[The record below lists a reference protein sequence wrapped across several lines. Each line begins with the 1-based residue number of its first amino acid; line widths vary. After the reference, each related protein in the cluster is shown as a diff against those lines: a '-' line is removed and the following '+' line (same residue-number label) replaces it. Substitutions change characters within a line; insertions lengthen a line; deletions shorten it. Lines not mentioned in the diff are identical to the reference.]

1 MVLTNNQTLLFWTEQ
16 AQMGVSARTR
26 GQLMIEGLTNV
37 EDLFEFAD
45 NDDGWK
51 QLLENLKHP
60 PQVLN
65 PAVGAPGHNA
75 GVAVGALIPQVPF
88 QLSARSLGRMKNAA
102 RVVKY
107 YTIVQR
113 ALTAANMQQ
122 TRLGNF
128 KEQWEAHET
137 NIENQD
143 QHKLPVIT
151 KYLPIVAW
159 IEAFTN
165 HLVVVC
171 GVRKI
176 PLAHCIRETVVVGND
191 FSPLAADQ
199 CYSVE
204 HGSLRDEMIAR
215 ASHTNPMFRVDSATI
230 FDMIEKSTRTT
241 AYAATIAPFRRSKD
255 GVAAFHA
262 LVSQHAGVAYWDTQK
277 KDSNET
283 MSTLRYTGGGQMT
296 LEQLSSKHRQAY
308 VKLTQCADHVP
319 VELPG
324 GRQRVTN
331 LIDSIQCN
339 DADVSAAVAAVKV
352 DEQGMRQDF
361 ESAVAFVVP
370 TCPVAKKTKKSKKRN
385 LAQISSTSTTNN
397 NNNNKGRKGRKKFK
411 AKKVTKGPRTGV
423 ELRFHKDPEYKK
435 LTDEQKE
442 ELRELRNARDKK
454 GEDDPDIRTQV
465 AAIFA
470 ELDKEKAEKEE
481 TFNTLKSMLSSLQ
494 VPADN
499 AKVGAVNLSD
509 KFTKQPSKKK
519 TVAAVQVP
527 QDEKVEAAATQLME
541 MLKLGGKKSDGR
553 S

>member
-1 MVLTNNQTLLFWTEQ
+1 MVFTANQTLLFWTEQ
-16 AQMGVSARTR
+16 NQMGVSARTR
-26 GQLMIEGLTNV
+26 GQLIIEGLNDV
-37 EDLFEFAD
+37 SDLSEFAD

-65 PAVGAPGHNA
+65 PAVGQPGHNA

-102 RVVKY
+102 LVVKY
-107 YTIVQR
+107 YNIVQR

-122 TRLGNF
+122 ARLGNF
-128 KEQWEAHET
+128 KEQWEALET
-137 NIENQD
+137 DIENQD
-143 QHKLPVIT
+143 QHKLPMIT
-151 KYLPIVAW
+151 KYLPIVPW
-159 IEAFTN
+159 TEAFTN

-171 GVRKI
+171 GVRKV
-176 PLAHCIRETVVVGND
+176 PLAYCIRETVVVGND
-191 FSPLAADQ
+191 SPLAADQ
-199 CYSVE
+199 CYSIE
-204 HGSLRDEMIAR
+204 HGSLRAEMIAR
-215 ASHTNPMFRVDSATI
+215 TSHAHPMFRVDSASI
-230 FDMIEKSTRTT
+230 FDKIEKSTRTT
-241 AYAATIAPFRRSKD
+241 AYAATIAPFKRSKD

-262 LVSQHAGVAYWDTQK
+262 LVNQHAGVAYWDAQK
-277 KDSNET
+277 KDSNEL

-296 LEQLSSKHRQAY
+296 LEQFSSNHRQAY

-331 LIDSIQCN
+331 LIDGIQCN

-370 TCPVAKKTKKSKKRN
+370 TCPVAKKTKKSKKRG

-397 NNNNKGRKGRKKFK
+397 NNNKGRKGRKKFK
-411 AKKVTKGPRTGV
+411 VKKVTKGPRTGV

-435 LTDEQKE
+435 LTDDQKK
-442 ELRELRNARDKK
+442 ELRELRNARDKN
-454 GEDDPDIRTQV
+454 GEDNSDIRTQV

-481 TFNTLKSMLSSLQ
+481 TLNSLKSILSSLQ
-494 VPADN
+494 APADN
-499 AKVGAVNLSD
+499 AKVGATSVNLSD

-527 QDEKVEAAATQLME
+527 QDEKVEAAATQLMQ
-541 MLKLGGKKSDGR
+541 MLHLGGKKSEGR

>member
-26 GQLMIEGLTNV
+26 GQLIIEGLTNV
-37 EDLFEFAD
+37 EDLLEFAD

-65 PAVGAPGHNA
+65 PAVGQPGHNA

-102 RVVKY
+102 RAVKY
-107 YTIVQR
+107 YTTVQR
-113 ALTAANMQQ
+113 VITAANMQQ
-122 TRLGNF
+122 ARLGNF

-159 IEAFTN
+159 TEAFTN

-171 GVRKI
+171 GVRGV
-176 PLAHCIRETVVVGND
+176 PLAYGIRATVVAGTD
-191 FSPLAADQ
+191 GPLAADQ
-199 CYSVE
+199 CYSTE
-204 HGSLRDEMIAR
+204 HGSLRAEMIAR
-215 ASHTNPMFRVDSATI
+215 ASHANPMFRVDSATI
-230 FDMIEKSTRTT
+230 FDMIEKATRTT
-241 AYAATIAPFRRSKD
+241 PYAATIAPFKRSKD
-255 GVAAFHA
+255 GVAAFRA
-262 LVSQHAGVAYWDTQK
+262 LVNQHAGVAFWDAQK

-296 LEQLSSKHRQAY
+296 LEQFSSKHRQAF

-331 LIDSIQCN
+331 FIDGIQCN

-361 ESAVAFVVP
+361 ESTVAFVVP
-370 TCPVAKKTKKSKKRN
+370 NCPVAKKTKKSKKRG
-385 LAQISSTSTTNN
+385 LAQISSTSTTN

-435 LTDEQKE
+435 LTDDQKQ
-442 ELRELRNARDKK
+442 ELHELRNARDKK
-454 GEDDPDIRTQV
+454 GEDDSDIRTQV

-481 TFNTLKSMLSSLQ
+481 TLNTLKSIVASLQ
-494 VPADN
+494 APAGN
-499 AKVGAVNLSD
+499 AKVGAATVNLSD
-509 KFTKQPSKKK
+509 KFTKQPSKK
-519 TVAAVQVP
+519 TIAAVQVH
-527 QDEKVEAAATQLME
+527 QDEKVEAAATQLMQ